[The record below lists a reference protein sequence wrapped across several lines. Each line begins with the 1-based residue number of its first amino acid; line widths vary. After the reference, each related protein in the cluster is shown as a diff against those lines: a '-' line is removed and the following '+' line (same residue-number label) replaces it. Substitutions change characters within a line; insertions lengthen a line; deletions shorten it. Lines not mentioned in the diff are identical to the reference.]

1 MKSNESLGVCL
12 PAPTARRTAPKRNPQ
27 KRQQQNQRAQK
38 KYRQRQKERLSE
50 LEAQVALLV
59 STEKPSLNRSV
70 QPVEKTDVE
79 ITSDPSQTISSDFAP
94 DLPYT
99 NSTVT
104 VSDFAVHHW
113 QLSLFDCGC
122 QTPHVKLRTRRGEP
136 TQALAVASL
145 NLLPDPSANH
155 LRVEVLCIISAFQH
169 NCFQLGVSD
178 IMSCEDGVSLFF
190 RQMSSDTCA
199 SEMLISAVQQ
209 LFQTLKP
216 DLRPTREQIVF
227 SHHPS
232 IDILPFPTLR
242 QNILQY
248 TGLIDEDEFFDDFL
262 HEAKCW
268 GRSSSAISNGFDA
281 GLGMSWDV

>member
-1 MKSNESLGVCL
+1 MSFNIKANRTTAERKTKSVH
-12 PAPTARRTAPKRNPQ
+12 
-27 KRQQQNQRAQK
+27 
-38 KYRQRQKERLSE
+38 
-50 LEAQVALLV
+50 
-59 STEKPSLNRSV
+59 
-70 QPVEKTDVE
+70 PVDETDVE
-79 ITSDPSQTISSDFAP
+79 ATSGPSQVILSDFAP
-94 DLPYT
+94 DLAYT
-99 NSTVT
+99 DSGVT
-104 VSDFAVHHW
+104 VSDLSLHDW

-122 QTPHVKLRTRRGEP
+122 QTPHVKLRTRRCGSAK
-136 TQALAVASL
+136 ALAVASL

-169 NCFQLGVSD
+169 NCFQLGVSNM
-178 IMSCEDGVSLFF
+178 MSCEDGISPFF
-190 RQMSSDTCA
+190 RQISSDTCA

-216 DLRPTREQIVF
+216 DLRPTREQIFF

-232 IDILPFPTLR
+232 IDMLPFPTLR

-268 GRSSSAISNGFDA
+268 GRSGFA
-281 GLGMSWDV
+281 GLMLVRECHGMFEAGNDRDMGCTR